1 MLYYIDA
8 YKLLINIRK
17 HYKLLLESIDKDIL
31 DDFIDNCA
39 TNTSKGLFIN
49 IKYVNKFRHIY
60 KDEFDYIM
68 KITDTDHV

>member
-1 MLYYIDA
+1 MIYYIDA

-17 HYKLLLESIDKDIL
+17 YYRLLLENIDKDVL

-39 TNTSKGLFIN
+39 TNSSKGLFIN
-49 IKYVNKFRHIY
+49 IPYVNNFRHIY

>member
-17 HYKLLLESIDKDIL
+17 HYRLLLESIDKDIL

-49 IKYVNKFRHIY
+49 IKYVNEFRSHY
-60 KDEFDYIM
+60 KREFEIIM
-68 KITDTDHV
+68 KTTKQKYI